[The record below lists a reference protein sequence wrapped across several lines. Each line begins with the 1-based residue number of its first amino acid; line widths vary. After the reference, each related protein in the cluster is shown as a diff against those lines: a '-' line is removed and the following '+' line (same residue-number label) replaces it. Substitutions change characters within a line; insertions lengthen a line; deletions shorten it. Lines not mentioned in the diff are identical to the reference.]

1 MRTLG
6 IHFNWHIDLFQF
18 HFDNFTRYREVCDA
32 KYNFDEENG
41 TQKAGHFTQLVW
53 KDSKKIGI
61 GISHRQ
67 SSQKLNC
74 TYVVARYRNAG
85 NILGLF
91 ADEVQRGSF
100 MPEMC
105 NKITSMA
112 ESAVREA
119 DSSFDQANP
128 ISNVA
133 KLHGF
138 EVPELQPH
146 ETSRVSSGDIE
157 GFGNSHAS
165 GSPGLNQRVL
175 NWNNTS
181 DGRDN
186 RAMSQANLLSKI
198 DSLTTQMAENG
209 TLNFTI
215 DAANADETI
224 RSFFDSQS
232 NQSQTLKGS

>member
-1 MRTLG
+1 MCLFLYFDTL
-6 IHFNWHIDLFQF
+6 
-18 HFDNFTRYREVCDA
+18 TRYREVCDA
-32 KYNFDEENG
+32 KYNFDEESG

-61 GISHRQ
+61 GVSHRQ
-67 SSQKLNC
+67 SSLKLNC

-100 MPEMC
+100 LPEMC
-105 NKITSMA
+105 NKVVSMA

-128 ISNVA
+128 MPSVA
-133 KLHGF
+133 KMHGYEVSKLH
-138 EVPELQPH
+138 PY
-146 ETSRVSSGDIE
+146 ETRKE
-157 GFGNSHAS
+157 FAGNKEEYGNLPGS
-165 GSPGLNQRVL
+165 GSARLNQRVL
-175 NWNNTS
+175 NWNKTS

-186 RAMSQANLLSKI
+186 RNMSQANLLSKI
-198 DSLTTQMAENG
+198 DSLTAQMAENG

-215 DAANADETI
+215 DVANADETI
-224 RSFFDSQS
+224 RNFFDSQS
-232 NQSQTLKGS
+232 NQSQISKGS